1 MFLYVFEQIFTK
13 LIRIRIYSLN
23 VGNGDAIL
31 HHFSFTITIRHY
43 PPIVKNSFKN
53 PNSCTRLF
61 GLILFIFTKIS
72 NPSKS

>member
-31 HHFSFTITIRHY
+31 HHFSFMTIGHY
-43 PPIVKNSFKN
+43 PPIVKN
-53 PNSCTRLF
+53 PNSCVCTRLF